1 MVRRVGELMS
11 VALEKIY
18 YIAMRKYKMKLIAG
32 KDGLG
37 SNVSW
42 LHIIMLNHIK
52 DKAYEHGCKAIILD
66 SGIPRT
72 VAHKFYEKYGFQ
84 KTCFGFEYTGV
95 TNVTIVQH

>member
-1 MVRRVGELMS
+1 MS

-42 LHIIMLNHIK
+42 MDWNNDGQIGMDDLILT
-52 DKAYEHGCKAIILD
+52 EIILED
-66 SGIPRT
+66 DEDEQKNKGGNKPNGSCLSTLLLMVIPP
-72 VAHKFYEKYGFQ
+72 ALILI
-84 KTCFGFEYTGV
+84 
-95 TNVTIVQH
+95 TILN

>member
-37 SNVSW
+37 SNVS
-42 LHIIMLNHIK
+42 
-52 DKAYEHGCKAIILD
+52 
-66 SGIPRT
+66 
-72 VAHKFYEKYGFQ
+72 
-84 KTCFGFEYTGV
+84 
-95 TNVTIVQH
+95 